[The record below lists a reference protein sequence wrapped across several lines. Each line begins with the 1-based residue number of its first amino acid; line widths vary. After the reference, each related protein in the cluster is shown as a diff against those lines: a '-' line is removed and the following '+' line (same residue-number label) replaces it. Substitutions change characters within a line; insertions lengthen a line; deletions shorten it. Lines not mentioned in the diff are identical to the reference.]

1 MADKPQNVATSS
13 FSFGENLLISVQ
25 QSKPYEDSK
34 TFVDMPLISDGEA
47 VKLNFEEMVKR
58 TAAQNLTVSK
68 EVLKKFLTENF
79 RAAGSD
85 LVPWNPPDWRPE
97 PEGFLPAVQ
106 EEAMRIWAL
115 QVHAL
120 WHLLGKRI
128 SPEVCRH
135 PSRHTIL
142 SLPHPMMV
150 PGDRFREAYYW
161 DSYWVVRGLLVSGML
176 DTAGKV
182 VENLMALLDT
192 HGYVPNG
199 ARSYYLNRSQPPL
212 LSQMVMALW
221 EASKD
226 RRWLK
231 QALPLLL
238 REHSFFTEPPKAVWI
253 VDEKGCSHCLS
264 RYYASWEKP
273 RPESW
278 WEDAALAEGLPPEEA
293 AALYR
298 NLASAAESGWDFSSR
313 WFSHEGEVDG
323 RGGLTTTRTTSV
335 VPADLN
341 ALLYQMERNI
351 AHAARKLEAID
362 VASKFEASAARRL
375 RAMDALLWDPE
386 GCQWRDYIL
395 QGICS
400 DSSRVANAEDVA
412 GADCPLGLWRGMRS
426 TAVCASN
433 FVGLWCGCV
442 EPGSPR
448 ALSAVEALRASGLV
462 LPGGVS
468 TTLRQTGEQW
478 DFPNAWPPLQHMII
492 EGLNTAGG
500 DPGATFAK
508 QLARRWVLASRSA
521 FDKTGHM
528 HEKLDATAVGAV
540 GSGGEYNPQ
549 VGFGWSNGVVL
560 SLLETFGWPIV

>member
-1 MADKPQNVATSS
+1 MVRMVTALRAC
-13 FSFGENLLISVQ
+13 FG
-25 QSKPYEDSK
+25 
-34 TFVDMPLISDGEA
+34 
-47 VKLNFEEMVKR
+47 
-58 TAAQNLTVSK
+58 AA
-68 EVLKKFLTENF
+68 
-79 RAAGSD
+79 
-85 LVPWNPPDWRPE
+85 
-97 PEGFLPAVQ
+97 
-106 EEAMRIWAL
+106 
-115 QVHAL
+115 
-120 WHLLGKRI
+120 
-128 SPEVCRH
+128 
-135 PSRHTIL
+135 
-142 SLPHPMMV
+142 
-150 PGDRFREAYYW
+150 
-161 DSYWVVRGLLVSGML
+161 
-176 DTAGKV
+176 
-182 VENLMALLDT
+182 
-192 HGYVPNG
+192 
-199 ARSYYLNRSQPPL
+199 
-212 LSQMVMALW
+212 QMVMALW

-341 ALLYQMERNI
+341 ALLYQWQPFSGTLRVALRCSRAIGGGANQMERNI

-492 EGLNTAGG
+492 EGLNTYGFLVPPRAGG

-549 VGFGWSNGVVL
+549 SSTVL
-560 SLLETFGWPIV
+560 LMLIYVYLID